1 MSLIL
6 TFYKVMNSE
15 LSEAENIRTM
25 LKLGIDEVTANF
37 IYDLETE
44 AVDGDAVD
52 EDGIDENKEIKLG
65 G

>member
-1 MSLIL
+1 
-6 TFYKVMNSE
+6 MNSE

-25 LKLGIDEVTANF
+25 LELGIDEVTANF
-37 IYDLETE
+37 IYDLETG